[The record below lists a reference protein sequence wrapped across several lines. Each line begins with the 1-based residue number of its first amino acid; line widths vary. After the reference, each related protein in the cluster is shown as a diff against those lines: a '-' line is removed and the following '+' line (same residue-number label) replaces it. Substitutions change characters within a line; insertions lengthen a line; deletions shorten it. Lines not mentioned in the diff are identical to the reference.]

1 MENGLV
7 QQIQIGKV
15 PCLVMSEMNHIV
27 YLILFVFSSFYLEAS
42 QIVNNPTSS
51 IEKLDLR
58 SSNDSM
64 RKYKEINPQK
74 SLQFGFQALNSSIE
88 DKISL
93 DLVNTHYYI
102 GESFYYIGD
111 LKSSFEYLSKS
122 LDLYYILDPSDRRNR
137 KVVKPPWVLVIM
149 GNVYYENQKYDAAQE
164 IYLEAI
170 ENFNLFDV
178 DYESERLF
186 GLNTAQNNLAL
197 IELEQKNYKSSEDL
211 YQEVYQRRLKYG
223 DFSEVLSSNLY
234 LLNLYFLSDNKELA
248 IKNFNIIKLEFENFK
263 NRNSNDFELLKRQYS
278 LANLY
283 YGEYLKKQNDLN
295 ESLVFFE
302 QAKELVNSP
311 NDPDLI
317 NDLDLINI
325 QIAETLILLDKENQ
339 AKKLILESLE
349 KQSLFS
355 KERLTFYALLEQI
368 YTKQNNYVEL
378 VKVKDSIIFYNSQPL
393 QRQVEQEFN
402 VLENL
407 LLISEKQND
416 LNISRSRISRII
428 EISFFALSVLIIIV
442 LSLKF
447 NFDLQKEK
455 NTRLKLEKDKINE
468 ELKLNRRELFS
479 KVNFISQR
487 NDYLNNIRDN
497 LNGDL
502 SNLQNLK
509 NIKREIKN
517 ITTSEKAYEEF
528 DKMFSQVY
536 PKFYK
541 RLNKV
546 AKLSQ
551 TDIRLASY
559 IKMNHTNNEIS
570 RISGISMRSVESQ
583 RYRLSKKLNL
593 DKGQDL
599 NNYILEI

>member
-1 MENGLV
+1 
-7 QQIQIGKV
+7 
-15 PCLVMSEMNHIV
+15 MSKMNHIV
-27 YLILFVFSSFYLEAS
+27 YSILFVFSSFYLEAS
-42 QIVNNPTSS
+42 QIINNPTSS

-149 GNVYYENQKYDAAQE
+149 GNVYYENQKYEAAQE

-263 NRNSNDFELLKRQYS
+263 NRNANDFVLLKRQYS

-295 ESLVFFE
+295 ESLVF
-302 QAKELVNSP
+302 
-311 NDPDLI
+311 
-317 NDLDLINI
+317 
-325 QIAETLILLDKENQ
+325 
-339 AKKLILESLE
+339 
-349 KQSLFS
+349 
-355 KERLTFYALLEQI
+355 
-368 YTKQNNYVEL
+368 
-378 VKVKDSIIFYNSQPL
+378 
-393 QRQVEQEFN
+393 
-402 VLENL
+402 
-407 LLISEKQND
+407 
-416 LNISRSRISRII
+416 
-428 EISFFALSVLIIIV
+428 
-442 LSLKF
+442 
-447 NFDLQKEK
+447 
-455 NTRLKLEKDKINE
+455 
-468 ELKLNRRELFS
+468 
-479 KVNFISQR
+479 
-487 NDYLNNIRDN
+487 
-497 LNGDL
+497 
-502 SNLQNLK
+502 
-509 NIKREIKN
+509 
-517 ITTSEKAYEEF
+517 
-528 DKMFSQVY
+528 
-536 PKFYK
+536 
-541 RLNKV
+541 
-546 AKLSQ
+546 
-551 TDIRLASY
+551 
-559 IKMNHTNNEIS
+559 
-570 RISGISMRSVESQ
+570 
-583 RYRLSKKLNL
+583 LSKLRSW
-593 DKGQDL
+593 
-599 NNYILEI
+599 

>member
-27 YLILFVFSSFYLEAS
+27 YSILFVFSSFYLEAS

-234 LLNLYFLSDNKELA
+234 SLN
-248 IKNFNIIKLEFENFK
+248 IC
-263 NRNSNDFELLKRQYS
+263 Q
-278 LANLY
+278 
-283 YGEYLKKQNDLN
+283 
-295 ESLVFFE
+295 
-302 QAKELVNSP
+302 
-311 NDPDLI
+311 
-317 NDLDLINI
+317 
-325 QIAETLILLDKENQ
+325 
-339 AKKLILESLE
+339 
-349 KQSLFS
+349 
-355 KERLTFYALLEQI
+355 
-368 YTKQNNYVEL
+368 
-378 VKVKDSIIFYNSQPL
+378 
-393 QRQVEQEFN
+393 
-402 VLENL
+402 
-407 LLISEKQND
+407 LISP
-416 LNISRSRISRII
+416 
-428 EISFFALSVLIIIV
+428 
-442 LSLKF
+442 SL
-447 NFDLQKEK
+447 
-455 NTRLKLEKDKINE
+455 
-468 ELKLNRRELFS
+468 
-479 KVNFISQR
+479 
-487 NDYLNNIRDN
+487 
-497 LNGDL
+497 
-502 SNLQNLK
+502 
-509 NIKREIKN
+509 
-517 ITTSEKAYEEF
+517 
-528 DKMFSQVY
+528 
-536 PKFYK
+536 
-541 RLNKV
+541 
-546 AKLSQ
+546 
-551 TDIRLASY
+551 
-559 IKMNHTNNEIS
+559 
-570 RISGISMRSVESQ
+570 
-583 RYRLSKKLNL
+583 
-593 DKGQDL
+593 
-599 NNYILEI
+599 

>member
-223 DFSEVLSSNLY
+223 DFSEVLSSNLF

-407 LLISEKQND
+407 LLI
-416 LNISRSRISRII
+416 
-428 EISFFALSVLIIIV
+428 
-442 LSLKF
+442 
-447 NFDLQKEK
+447 
-455 NTRLKLEKDKINE
+455 
-468 ELKLNRRELFS
+468 
-479 KVNFISQR
+479 
-487 NDYLNNIRDN
+487 
-497 LNGDL
+497 
-502 SNLQNLK
+502 
-509 NIKREIKN
+509 
-517 ITTSEKAYEEF
+517 
-528 DKMFSQVY
+528 
-536 PKFYK
+536 
-541 RLNKV
+541 
-546 AKLSQ
+546 
-551 TDIRLASY
+551 
-559 IKMNHTNNEIS
+559 
-570 RISGISMRSVESQ
+570 
-583 RYRLSKKLNL
+583 
-593 DKGQDL
+593 
-599 NNYILEI
+599 